1 MVPELN
7 FDRTSRLIQYTRIG
21 NFLWLHLPYL
31 GHQVHYQTFSNQSQ
45 NLPHIYSIH
54 FALSLFLP
62 QFRDYCPLQ
71 LPCLAPWP
79 AGAPSFSS
87 SMPFHLSP
95 QRPKEQVSPSHLSSP
110 YHSLSQHPAYLPG
123 HSIQI
128 YVILSVSLH
137 HSACFLFVCSVPKTS
152 YPSLASSPKWF
163 LHILQDSA

>member
-7 FDRTSRLIQYTRIG
+7 FDRTSRLIQYARIG

-79 AGAPSFSS
+79 AGCTQLFLFHAFPPVPTTSQRASLSLTSIQSF
-87 SMPFHLSP
+87 
-95 QRPKEQVSPSHLSSP
+95 
-110 YHSLSQHPAYLPG
+110 SLSQSTPGLPPRPQ
-123 HSIQI
+123 HTDLCDFIS
-128 YVILSVSLH
+128 LSTPLSM
-137 HSACFLFVCSVPKTS
+137 FFVC
-152 YPSLASSPKWF
+152 LFCA
-163 LHILQDSA
+163 